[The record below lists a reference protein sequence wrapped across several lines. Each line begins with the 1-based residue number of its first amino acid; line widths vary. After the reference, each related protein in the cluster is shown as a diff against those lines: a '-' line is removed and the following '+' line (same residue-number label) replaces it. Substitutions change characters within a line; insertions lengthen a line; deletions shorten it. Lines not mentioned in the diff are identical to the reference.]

1 MRGIAAYKSSN
12 VQSASP
18 QRIIVMLYQAAL
30 LRLTKASDALE
41 LGEHEDVLAHSRH
54 VRAII
59 TELRA
64 ALDHAVAPELCAH
77 LDRIYGWCT
86 LELSQIERADNNRRT
101 GGTGGTD
108 EGATPTSVKEDVERF
123 AGVYKAL
130 EVLLD
135 GWEEVARSGGREA
148 A

>member
-30 LRLTKASDALE
+30 LRLTKGSDALE
-41 LGEHEDVLAHSRH
+41 VGEHDDVLAHSRH

-64 ALDHAVAPELCAH
+64 ALDHGVAPELCSH
-77 LDRIYGWCT
+77 LDRIYGWSI
-86 LELSQIERADNNRRT
+86 LELAQVERATVARSTESD
-101 GGTGGTD
+101 GSVD
-108 EGATPTSVKEDVERF
+108 EAEREAAIEADVERF

>member
-30 LRLTKASDALE
+30 LRLTRCSEGLETSDNDE
-41 LGEHEDVLAHSRH
+41 VLANSRH

-64 ALDHAVAPELCAH
+64 ALNHEVAPELCAH
-77 LDRIYGWCT
+77 LDRIYGWST
-86 LELSQIERADNNRRT
+86 LELAQVERASNTRATQDLP
-101 GGTGGTD
+101 
-108 EGATPTSVKEDVERF
+108 EGELASAVEADVQRIN
-123 AGVYKAL
+123 GVYKAL

-135 GWEEVARSGGREA
+135 GWEEVARAGGREA

>member
-41 LGEHEDVLAHSRH
+41 DGGYDDVLAHSRH

-64 ALDHAVAPELCAH
+64 ALDHEVAPELCAH

-86 LELSQIERADNNRRT
+86 LELAQVERGDFARRS
-101 GGTGGTD
+101 GEGT
-108 EGATPTSVKEDVERF
+108 EEEQATAMTADVERF

-135 GWEEVARSGGREA
+135 GWEEVARTGGREA